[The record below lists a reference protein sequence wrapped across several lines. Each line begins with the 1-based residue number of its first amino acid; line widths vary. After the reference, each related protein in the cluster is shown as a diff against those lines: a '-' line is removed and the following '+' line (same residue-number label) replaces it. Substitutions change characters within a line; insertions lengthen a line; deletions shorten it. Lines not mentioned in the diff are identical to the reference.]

1 MIMEAGPFTTS
12 YNLDYEPLQD
22 LLSCLLLDAPDV
34 VILTGPFVIFY
45 LIMLLKTLAVKITAS
60 GRILSPILVC
70 RCIPGGYIATWD
82 FATYPCR
89 VYLCMSIFH
98 GWSSNAA
105 VGKAGVEALNF
116 GATYFVP
123 LLLLD
128 SYRCHMMA
136 SVVTWINELDVEFQ
150 HIPGGFTNLCQPV
163 DVRVAKP
170 LKDDLRNQ
178 WESWMIE

>member
-1 MIMEAGPFTTS
+1 VSVKGVNLSGRKLIASKIHNGAALPKLTSLADVLLQLQHVSMEARPTSMIMEAGPFTTS

-70 RCIPGGYIATWD
+70 RCIPGCCIATWD

-98 GWSSNAA
+98 G
-105 VGKAGVEALNF
+105 
-116 GATYFVP
+116 
-123 LLLLD
+123 
-128 SYRCHMMA
+128 
-136 SVVTWINELDVEFQ
+136 
-150 HIPGGFTNLCQPV
+150 
-163 DVRVAKP
+163 
-170 LKDDLRNQ
+170 
-178 WESWMIE
+178 